1 MMLILVTCFVMEAVF
16 SAPAAS
22 HQLVPDG
29 LSLFMTPN
37 DMDKLSKATQ
47 ELENVFKMIRRR
59 KRSLSSFYIHILHD
73 KRKESTTPYY
83 SDRM

>member
-1 MMLILVTCFVMEAVF
+1 MLLLLLHVICRFLKMSRQLMMLILVTCFVMEAVF

-37 DMDKLSKATQ
+37 DMDKLSKG
-47 ELENVFKMIRRR
+47 EPFD
-59 KRSLSSFYIHILHD
+59 Y
-73 KRKESTTPYY
+73 
-83 SDRM
+83 